1 MQDVKESLAAAKAD
15 HNAAAKCEKRLL
27 ELKLKLDEA
36 ADALEWPALVA
47 ESRDWLV
54 WLQKV
59 VDQHGNSQQ
68 KQKADNLAGEIE
80 KIIHERKADNLRKRI
95 DRTKELYFQIVM
107 SQPGWWVDQFQRMEK
122 QQQDMTEQGRGTRL
136 LDQGRGCLA
145 KNNVT
150 GLQNIVRQLWELL
163 PEETV
168 EEAKRAYG
176 ANIMRR

>member
-47 ESRDWLV
+47 ESRDWLG

-68 KQKADNLAGEIE
+68 KQKAKDLADEVEEIIRE
-80 KIIHERKADNLRKRI
+80 HKPDRLRKERS
-95 DRTKELYFQIVM
+95 TK
-107 SQPGWWVDQFQRMEK
+107 
-122 QQQDMTEQGRGTRL
+122 
-136 LDQGRGCLA
+136 
-145 KNNVT
+145 
-150 GLQNIVRQLWELL
+150 
-163 PEETV
+163 
-168 EEAKRAYG
+168 
-176 ANIMRR
+176 